1 MRTLASPCIHIHRC
15 ASIRM
20 EPSPNVKVCYNPGG
34 GGVEEEALL
43 ATIATGRSFLLDA
56 DLVVGRTGGSVM
68 AGQWE
73 EFVVRLRA
81 QFDSQSH

>member
-68 AGQWE
+68 AGAMGG
-73 EFVVRLRA
+73 VCC
-81 QFDSQSH
+81 